1 MGTWPGAGGAS
12 GRVTVAA
19 GAPMSG
25 CFPLPGPPVWYF
37 LLLGQ
42 TLIHG
47 IYSFTDGKMVDSSF
61 LLHPSTPLTQSRVR
75 KRQGKLC

>member
-1 MGTWPGAGGAS
+1 MGTWPGGGGAS

-19 GAPMSG
+19 GVAKSG

-42 TLIHG
+42 TLTHG

-61 LLHPSTPLTQSRVR
+61 LVHSSTPLTQSRVR
-75 KRQGKLC
+75 KRQGKFC